1 MDNIIAKKNNTFL
14 IISVL
19 MLFSWCGH
27 LNGTAA
33 ILANMA
39 EAYPT
44 VPMTSIY
51 MLSTLVSLVSIPF
64 SLISGWVADR
74 FGMKKTLII
83 FLIILVVAG
92 VGPAF
97 ITSFNAILV
106 LRALVGASHGIIY
119 PLPNVVATK
128 SFPDEGLR
136 SKVMGW
142 GQLSICIFSVLIS
155 AASGYLANIDVRY
168 AWYIYLVG
176 IIAIVFAFFI
186 PEDKKPTQATE
197 KTSNV
202 HKDITNSKEK
212 MTSLSWFFIIAT
224 MLIVLFAYPFYL
236 NVSSIISAEGLGT
249 SVQAGYTVSLWTA
262 GGAVGSFIFGFLY
275 EKIKGYVGTVGSI
288 IMFLGLACF
297 AFGHSMFLMF
307 VGAFV
312 GGMGCVMMT
321 TYMFL
326 GISLATPISRVST
339 AMGIASAFLNGAAF
353 VSGYFYPWISN
364 LFGAAANLRFPF
376 YISMIGLVTLSIFF
390 VIMTKKQAKTV

>member
-128 SFPDEGLR
+128 SFP
-136 SKVMGW
+136 
-142 GQLSICIFSVLIS
+142 
-155 AASGYLANIDVRY
+155 Y
-168 AWYIYLVG
+168 
-176 IIAIVFAFFI
+176 
-186 PEDKKPTQATE
+186 
-197 KTSNV
+197 
-202 HKDITNSKEK
+202 
-212 MTSLSWFFIIAT
+212 
-224 MLIVLFAYPFYL
+224 
-236 NVSSIISAEGLGT
+236 GLGT
-249 SVQAGYTVSLWTA
+249 VVY
-262 GGAVGSFIFGFLY
+262 LY
-275 EKIKGYVGTVGSI
+275 
-288 IMFLGLACF
+288 L
-297 AFGHSMFLMF
+297 
-307 VGAFV
+307 
-312 GGMGCVMMT
+312 
-321 TYMFL
+321 
-326 GISLATPISRVST
+326 
-339 AMGIASAFLNGAAF
+339 
-353 VSGYFYPWISN
+353 
-364 LFGAAANLRFPF
+364 
-376 YISMIGLVTLSIFF
+376 
-390 VIMTKKQAKTV
+390 